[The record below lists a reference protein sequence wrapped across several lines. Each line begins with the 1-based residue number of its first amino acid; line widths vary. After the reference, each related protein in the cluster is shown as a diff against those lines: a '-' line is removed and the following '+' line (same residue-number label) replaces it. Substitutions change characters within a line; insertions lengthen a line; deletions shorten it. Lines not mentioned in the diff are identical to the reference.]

1 MSRLDSIFSSG
12 PACIVPMVLGDPDL
26 DTTLAMAK
34 ELLRAGADAIELHL
48 PFSDPTAEGELM
60 QNGALRALKNGVT
73 VKDAITFTQKAAQAG
88 IPVILKSYAN
98 VVLHYGIE
106 AFAEQAAQAGA
117 CALYLFDVPLEERQE
132 FLPALQKHSLP
143 LLSSISTGAEAR
155 LPLIC
160 QNAQGCLL
168 CEGLPGEASDALFR
182 LAKLAKEQCSLPLVL
197 ELGLCSPDQAAQA
210 AGLSCSVSL
219 GESIAAII
227 ELYGTAAIPRAET
240 YVAGIK
246 AAMRSV

>member
-1 MSRLDSIFSSG
+1 MSRHDKIFQSG

-26 DTTLAMAK
+26 DSTLAMAK

-48 PFSDPTAEGELM
+48 PFSDPTAEGELL

-73 VKDAITFTQKAAQAG
+73 VKESIAFTKTASEAG
-88 IPVILKSYAN
+88 IPIILKSYAN

-132 FLPALQKHSLP
+132 FLSALQKHSLP
-143 LLSSISTGAEAR
+143 LLSSVSTGAVAR
-155 LPLIC
+155 VPLIC
-160 QNAQGCLL
+160 QNAQDCLL
-168 CEGLPGEASDALFR
+168 CEGLPGEELEPLFA
-182 LAKLAKEQCSLPLVL
+182 LAKEAREQCSLPVVL

-227 ELYGTAAIPRAET
+227 EHYGTAAIPRAET

>member
-1 MSRLDSIFSSG
+1 MCRPLS
-12 PACIVPMVLGDPDL
+12 AVPGIRFPLHHRGCC
-26 DTTLAMAK
+26 
-34 ELLRAGADAIELHL
+34 LLY
-48 PFSDPTAEGELM
+48 T
-60 QNGALRALKNGVT
+60 
-73 VKDAITFTQKAAQAG
+73 
-88 IPVILKSYAN
+88 
-98 VVLHYGIE
+98 
-106 AFAEQAAQAGA
+106 
-117 CALYLFDVPLEERQE
+117 
-132 FLPALQKHSLP
+132 SLP

-168 CEGLPGEASDALFR
+168 CEGLPGEGSDALFR

>member
-1 MSRLDSIFSSG
+1 MSKIAQAFARGKAFIPFIT
-12 PACIVPMVLGDPDL
+12 CGDPDL
-26 DTTLAMAK
+26 ETTAAAV
-34 ELLRAGADAIELHL
+34 RAAVENGADLIELGI

-60 QNGALRALKNGVT
+60 QNGALRALKNGVS

-168 CEGLPGEASDALFR
+168 CEGLPGEGSDALFR

>member
-73 VKDAITFTQKAAQAG
+73 VKDAI
-88 IPVILKSYAN
+88 KSYAN

-106 AFAEQAAQAGA
+106 AFAGQAAQAGA

-168 CEGLPGEASDALFR
+168 CEGLPGEGSDALFR

>member
-34 ELLRAGADAIELHL
+34 ELLCAGADAIELHL

-60 QNGALRALKNGVT
+60 QSGALRALKNGVS
-73 VKDAITFTQKAAQAG
+73 VKDAIAFTQKASQAG

-106 AFAEQAAQAGA
+106 AFAEQAALAGA
-117 CALYLFDVPLEERQE
+117 CALDVPLEERQE

-168 CEGLPGEASDALFR
+168 CEGLPGEGSDALFR

>member
-1 MSRLDSIFSSG
+1 M
-12 PACIVPMVLGDPDL
+12 
-26 DTTLAMAK
+26 
-34 ELLRAGADAIELHL
+34 
-48 PFSDPTAEGELM
+48 
-60 QNGALRALKNGVT
+60 
-73 VKDAITFTQKAAQAG
+73 KDAITFTQKAAQAG

-117 CALYLFDVPLEERQE
+117 CALYLFDVPLEERAGIPA
-132 FLPALQKHSLP
+132 LPAKALPP

-168 CEGLPGEASDALFR
+168 CEGLPGEELEPLFA
-182 LAKLAKEQCSLPLVL
+182 LAKEAREQCSLPVVL